1 MFDVFLMQGPSG
13 SGKSSWAKQMKEAAI
28 EAGYLTTIL
37 SADDYFR
44 DDDGNY
50 NFDPR
55 MLNRAHMSVV
65 TKAFRLM
72 NHAAE
77 SKDSYR
83 IIIDN
88 TNMEHWEYDAIA
100 VIAYDLG
107 ARRVVL
113 QRADILGEDEFRA
126 KGVEELDTLAR
137 ILHHRQDKGMDYTVI
152 LRQLMKYQDG
162 LSEPDYGSRIQSH
175 HFIEVRTFTTGL
187 K

>member
-13 SGKSSWAKQMKEAAI
+13 SGKSNWARMMKDAAI
-28 EAGYLTTIL
+28 EAGYRTSIL

-44 DDDGNY
+44 DTDGNY

-65 TKAFRLM
+65 VKAFRLM

-88 TNMEHWEYDAIA
+88 TNMENWEYDAIA

-107 ARRVVL
+107 AKRIVL
-113 QRADILGEDEFRA
+113 QRADVLNDCDEFKA
-126 KGVEELDTLAR
+126 KDIEELDTLAR

-162 LSEPDYGSRIQSH
+162 CHIIP
-175 HFIEVRTFTTGL
+175 HFVEVRTFTTGL